1 MIKIPFNTRLK
12 LFELKGV
19 KVFSLFICN
28 ENIRKAPPQ
37 ALVSFLFIPRVNSL
51 FYCVFYF
58 ERQK

>member
-12 LFELKGV
+12 LFGLKGV

-28 ENIRKAPPQ
+28 ENIRKAPQ